1 MFKDKQI
8 LDIWPLI
15 NKDQN
20 DLEGLVYLLNEK
32 LIL

>member
-32 LIL
+32 LIV